1 MGFLTPKTP
10 PPPPP
15 PELPPEPDLGK
26 AAVLAEEAEMG
37 KRKRRKGAGSTIV
50 AGALGE
56 KATDVTT
63 SKPTLMS

>member
-1 MGFLTPKTP
+1 MSFLTPRTP

-26 AAVLAEEAEMG
+26 AAVMAEEEEM
-37 KRKRRKGAGSTIV
+37 KRRKSRKGVASTIV

-56 KATDVTT
+56 TVEPTT
-63 SKPTLMS
+63 GKPTLMS